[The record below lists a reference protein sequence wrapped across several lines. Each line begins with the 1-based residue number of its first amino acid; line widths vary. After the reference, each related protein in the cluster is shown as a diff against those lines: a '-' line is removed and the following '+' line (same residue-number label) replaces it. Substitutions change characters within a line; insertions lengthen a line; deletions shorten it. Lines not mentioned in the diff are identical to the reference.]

1 MNLNSYN
8 HFYSKN
14 KMQNLQILQEYV
26 PPPCTYLWSID
37 HMVCLSILRKGS
49 ILWDDCMHCL
59 TACRADGVWRHIQR
73 MTGGLIL
80 LSCGPHF
87 GLGSDGRD
95 GTVGTWKVRV
105 TVPTKQKTSAI
116 THSDW
121 IGLDWLFDPLRA
133 KGQGRGKG

>member
-1 MNLNSYN
+1 
-8 HFYSKN
+8 
-14 KMQNLQILQEYV
+14 
-26 PPPCTYLWSID
+26 
-37 HMVCLSILRKGS
+37 
-49 ILWDDCMHCL
+49 
-59 TACRADGVWRHIQR
+59 

-121 IGLDWLFDPLRA
+121 IGLDWLFDPLRG
-133 KGQGRGKG
+133 KGQGRGKGYLATACMYANATQIKGCPCSRTSSAGFVP